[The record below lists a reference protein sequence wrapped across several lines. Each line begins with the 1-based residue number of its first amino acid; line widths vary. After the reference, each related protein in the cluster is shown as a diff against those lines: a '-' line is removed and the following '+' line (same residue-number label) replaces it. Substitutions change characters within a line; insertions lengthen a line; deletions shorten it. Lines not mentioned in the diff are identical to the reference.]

1 MGLLKIEMSEAAY
14 ERLNALADGQGLTP
28 EEAARRVLE
37 AWLDQPAQDFV
48 AAAEFVIHKN
58 AELYR
63 RLA

>member
-1 MGLLKIEMSEAAY
+1 MGTLKIELSEAAY
-14 ERLNALADGQGLTP
+14 ERLNAIAGGQGLTL

-48 AAAEFVIHKN
+48 AAAQYLLHKN
-58 AELYR
+58 ADLYR